1 LEQEIGPPRT
11 LRASQS
17 GVQTDPEPGVGSSRP
32 RKRRW
37 LWLPIALVLIYVAW
51 HFYASRGKGQSQD
64 PAAASGGRAAIQ
76 SVPVAVTTAQIGD
89 LPVFFNGLGS
99 VTALNT
105 VTVRTRVD
113 GQLINV
119 AFREGQFVH
128 PGDLLAQIDPR
139 PFQVQ
144 LEQAEGQLARDAAQ
158 LHDANVNYDR
168 FVVLY
173 KEGIIAKQQLDTQQ
187 AQVGQLD
194 GTIKADQGAID
205 SAKLNLTYC
214 RITSPI
220 GGRVGLRL
228 VDPGNMVHPTDQ
240 NGLLVITQLQPI
252 GVLFSLPQD
261 QLPEVYKKLR
271 AGTPLTVEAYDSD
284 NTSKIETGKLLTID
298 NQIDLTTGTYKLKAI
313 FDNQKSILFP
323 NQFVNA
329 HLLVDT
335 KRGVTVVP
343 AAAIQ
348 RGPQGTYVYVV
359 NGNIAKI
366 RTVSVTLT
374 SGNNVAIGTGL
385 QPGEV
390 VVTDGQDKLQDGS
403 KVDVRTPT
411 GAPPRSSQ

>member
-1 LEQEIGPPRT
+1 MEQKIGPPGI
-11 LRASQS
+11 LESSQS
-17 GVQTDPEPGVGSSRP
+17 GVRTDPEPGVGSSRS

-51 HFYASRGKGQSQD
+51 HFYASRKGQSQD
-64 PAAASGGRAAIQ
+64 PAAASSGRAAIQ
-76 SVPVAVTTAQIGD
+76 SVPVAVATAQRGD

-128 PGDLLAQIDPR
+128 QGDLLAQIDPR

-158 LHDANVNYDR
+158 LHDAKVNYDR

-173 KEGIIAKQQLDTQQ
+173 QEGIIAKQQLDTQQ

-194 GTIKADQGAID
+194 GAIKTDQGAID

-214 RITSPI
+214 RITSPL

-252 GVLFSLPQD
+252 AVLFSLPQD

-271 AGTPLTVEAYDSD
+271 ARTPLTVEAYDSD
-284 NTSKIETGKLLTID
+284 NTSKIEAGKLLTID
-298 NQIDLTTGTYKLKAI
+298 NQIDPTTGTYKLKAI

-335 KRGVTVVP
+335 KRGVIVVP

-348 RGPQGTYVYVV
+348 RGPQGSYVYVV
-359 NGNIAKI
+359 MNGNVAKI
-366 RTVSVTLT
+366 RTVSVALI
-374 SGNNVAIGTGL
+374 SGNSVAIGTGL

>member
-1 LEQEIGPPRT
+1 MPAAILCGLVLVPFKIHRPILPRRHQPSNDSTGEERLAIRRNHNRERKNPESLQTFHVRHSTLRPNELDSLLYSFQPPSRIRSVDRKPRNSVEFRSNLLWRNRFPCKLIIQSIGFLVPGPRLCVLAREARSIPAALRVWSFALEQEIGPPRT

-158 LHDANVNYDR
+158 LHDANVN
-168 FVVLY
+168 
-173 KEGIIAKQQLDTQQ
+173 
-187 AQVGQLD
+187 
-194 GTIKADQGAID
+194 
-205 SAKLNLTYC
+205 
-214 RITSPI
+214 
-220 GGRVGLRL
+220 
-228 VDPGNMVHPTDQ
+228 
-240 NGLLVITQLQPI
+240 
-252 GVLFSLPQD
+252 
-261 QLPEVYKKLR
+261 
-271 AGTPLTVEAYDSD
+271 
-284 NTSKIETGKLLTID
+284 
-298 NQIDLTTGTYKLKAI
+298 
-313 FDNQKSILFP
+313 
-323 NQFVNA
+323 
-329 HLLVDT
+329 
-335 KRGVTVVP
+335 
-343 AAAIQ
+343 
-348 RGPQGTYVYVV
+348 
-359 NGNIAKI
+359 
-366 RTVSVTLT
+366 
-374 SGNNVAIGTGL
+374 
-385 QPGEV
+385 
-390 VVTDGQDKLQDGS
+390 
-403 KVDVRTPT
+403 
-411 GAPPRSSQ
+411 

>member
-1 LEQEIGPPRT
+1 
-11 LRASQS
+11 
-17 GVQTDPEPGVGSSRP
+17 
-32 RKRRW
+32 
-37 LWLPIALVLIYVAW
+37 
-51 HFYASRGKGQSQD
+51 
-64 PAAASGGRAAIQ
+64 
-76 SVPVAVTTAQIGD
+76 
-89 LPVFFNGLGS
+89 
-99 VTALNT
+99 
-105 VTVRTRVD
+105 
-113 GQLINV
+113 
-119 AFREGQFVH
+119 
-128 PGDLLAQIDPR
+128 
-139 PFQVQ
+139 
-144 LEQAEGQLARDAAQ
+144 
-158 LHDANVNYDR
+158 
-168 FVVLY
+168 VLY

-252 GVLFSLPQD
+252 AVLFSLPQD

-271 AGTPLTVEAYDSD
+271 AGAPLSVEAYDSN

-329 HLLVDT
+329 HLLVDI

-411 GAPPRSSQ
+411 GAPARSSQ